1 MARILITGAAGSIG
15 KELSM
20 RLINE
25 GHTICAFDCNEDSL
39 FRLRMDLRQKNNEL
53 QKYIRYFLGDVRDKN
68 RLNFALRGVDI
79 VFHCAA
85 LKHVTFCE
93 YNPTEAV
100 ATNILGSQNVIE
112 SSITNGVKKVII
124 TSSDKAVNPSSV
136 MGASKLVSERL
147 FISANSLVGNQLTR
161 FSCVRFG
168 NVWNTNGSVGKIFKN
183 QIEKKINLTITDK
196 RMTRFFVTMEDAI
209 SLCINSSIIMKGGET
224 FVLDMGVA
232 NIFEIAKKFSQLNNN
247 ISINE
252 IGINPGE
259 KLYEELY
266 TEVEGKRTIFKDGL
280 YVILP
285 EINDINN
292 CFSEVLECYKN
303 EKIVGNALRSD
314 SKKVKKADIDLLVK
328 DILKN

>member
-1 MARILITGAAGSIG
+1 
-15 KELSM
+15 
-20 RLINE
+20 
-25 GHTICAFDCNEDSL
+25 
-39 FRLRMDLRQKNNEL
+39 
-53 QKYIRYFLGDVRDKN
+53 
-68 RLNFALRGVDI
+68 
-79 VFHCAA
+79 
-85 LKHVTFCE
+85 
-93 YNPTEAV
+93 
-100 ATNILGSQNVIE
+100 
-112 SSITNGVKKVII
+112 
-124 TSSDKAVNPSSV
+124 

-147 FISANSLVGNQLTR
+147 FISANSLVGNQVTR

-259 KLYEELY
+259 KLYENYIQKLRVKEQ
-266 TEVEGKRTIFKDGL
+266 
-280 YVILP
+280 
-285 EINDINN
+285 
-292 CFSEVLECYKN
+292 FSKMAYM
-303 EKIVGNALRSD
+303 
-314 SKKVKKADIDLLVK
+314 
-328 DILKN
+328 